1 MEGEFMTGS
10 IRVWATALLAALTIT
25 RANAADLTPTPPEPI
40 PPASPI
46 FFVHVGALGVFKD
59 TNAENTGGG
68 FFNFLPVPAGAL
80 GPTSAQGAI
89 ANIATRPDYTLGLE
103 AGYFVTPNWA
113 IALSAGVPPIAHL
126 KATGLTLTPQLGTNE
141 LGSVR
146 YGPAMLLLQYHFTNF
161 GAFQPYLGVGA
172 VYVLNFGN
180 ISDGILTNLAVDQNF
195 GFVMQAG
202 ADWMLTPNWGVF
214 VDGKKIIYS
223 TDASGDLLNLG
234 IPIRT
239 HVALDPWVGGVGIT
253 FKY

>member
-1 MEGEFMTGS
+1 M
-10 IRVWATALLAALTIT
+10 VV
-25 RANAADLTPTPPEPI
+25 PI

-46 FFVHVGALGVFKD
+46 FFVHVGALGVFKE

-146 YGPAMLLLQYHFTNF
+146 YGPAALLLQYHFTNF

-172 VYVLNFGN
+172 VYVLRWKMPAAERPYRTWGYPITPAIYLLAFGGAMASMLHDKWQQTAAGSLL
-180 ISDGILTNLAVDQNF
+180 IIAGVVAFYAMGGGARPTLAR
-195 GFVMQAG
+195 
-202 ADWMLTPNWGVF
+202 
-214 VDGKKIIYS
+214 S
-223 TDASGDLLNLG
+223 ASEG
-234 IPIRT
+234 
-239 HVALDPWVGGVGIT
+239 
-253 FKY
+253 